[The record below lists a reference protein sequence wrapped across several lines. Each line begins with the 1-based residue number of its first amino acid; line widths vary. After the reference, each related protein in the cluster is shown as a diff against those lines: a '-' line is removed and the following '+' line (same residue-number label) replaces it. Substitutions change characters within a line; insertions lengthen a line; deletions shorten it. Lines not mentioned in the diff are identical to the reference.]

1 MDALFGYN
9 KDILN
14 MYWMI
19 FSHPVYIFVLV
30 ICMVFMFKVFKK
42 ARYAGWKALVPI
54 YNLYVLSKIAIG
66 NGWYFILLFI
76 PLINIFAYIYIN
88 IKLAKCFG
96 KSILFSIGLIILNPV
111 FIAILALGNSEYRD

>member
-1 MDALFGYN
+1 MDALFGHN

-14 MYWMI
+14 MHWMI

-30 ICMVFMFKVFKK
+30 ICRVFMFKVFKK

-66 NGWYFILLFI
+66 NGCYFTLYSTYKYFCIHI
-76 PLINIFAYIYIN
+76 
-88 IKLAKCFG
+88 
-96 KSILFSIGLIILNPV
+96 
-111 FIAILALGNSEYRD
+111 